1 VHPLDPAVGIA
12 WPTGVEVVMSQKDA
26 TAPTMAEA
34 ERAGLLP
41 RYQTCLEYAASR
53 GKQARSWPG

>member
-1 VHPLDPAVGIA
+1 
-12 WPTGVEVVMSQKDA
+12 MSQKDA

-41 RYQTCLEYAASR
+41 SYRTCLEYPASR
-53 GKQARSWPG
+53 GEKARSRPG

>member
-1 VHPLDPAVGIA
+1 
-12 WPTGVEVVMSQKDA
+12 MSQKDA

-41 RYQTCLEYAASR
+41 SYRTCLEYAASPAM
-53 GKQARSWPG
+53 QARNWPG